1 MAIELGP
8 ILADRK
14 AFMKVH
20 EEQRGSAKV
29 IFLNGSM
36 TGGDDRDWVE
46 PVTKLLDEGKGGVIL
61 EMSQVSYISSAGLGD
76 LVRITALANSQG
88 VKFMLAA
95 VSPFVEAVL
104 KTTHLDKFFDVS
116 RDLDS
121 ALAKID

>member
-1 MAIELGP
+1 
-8 ILADRK
+8 
-14 AFMKVH
+14 MKVH
-20 EEQRGSAKV
+20 VEQRGSAKV
-29 IFLNGSM
+29 VFLNGSM
-36 TGGDDRDWVE
+36 TGGDDRDWAE

-104 KTTHLDKFFDVS
+104 KTTHLDKFFDVCK
-116 RDLDS
+116 DLDS
-121 ALAKID
+121 ALIKID